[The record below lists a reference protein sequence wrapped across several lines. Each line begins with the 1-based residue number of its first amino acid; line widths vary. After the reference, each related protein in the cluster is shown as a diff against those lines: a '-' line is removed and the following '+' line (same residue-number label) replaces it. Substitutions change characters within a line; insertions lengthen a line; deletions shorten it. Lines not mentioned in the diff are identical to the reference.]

1 MPRATESAAM
11 PWLRRVG
18 LATPELVVV
27 THEHELLPGGP
38 AFGPPWVVK
47 PDVAGSGKGLAGLV
61 HICRSRDEL
70 SSAVTAT
77 LRSGAPAVVEEFVE
91 GEECYLSIA
100 LDETTRGA
108 VVRAAATGGVGF
120 DAHQAAAMTV
130 GLAEGPDDHAVAGL
144 LDRAAVSDPRLRS
157 AIGDAL
163 QVLWTAFCSAEA
175 VLVEVNP
182 FRWDG
187 QRLVAV
193 GVAVEFDPH
202 GHPDAQALRP
212 SALVD
217 ADHVVDR
224 APTPRELAVREAD
237 AAEPNRAGIKFFELD
252 GDVACMITGGGAGLL
267 ALDYLTDLGIRPAC
281 YLDASPGAGS
291 AKLQTLFSSALSVPG
306 LRGVLFGGA
315 VLSLADARDVA
326 VEFAAAADR
335 AGFDSTRVPTVV
347 RLAGPHEAEAH
358 AVLRRRLPGALVL
371 DRAASLEDACD
382 LLLTAMEQSP
392 QELEGLVR

>member
-18 LATPELVVV
+18 LTTPELVVV
-27 THEHELLPGGP
+27 TDEHELAPDGP

-70 SSAVTAT
+70 SSAVAAT
-77 LRSGAPAVVEEFVE
+77 LRSGAPAVVDEYIE
-91 GEECYLSIA
+91 GDECYLSIA
-100 LDETTRGA
+100 LDENARGA
-108 VVRAAATGGVGF
+108 VVRVSATGGIGF
-120 DAHQAAAMTV
+120 DAHEAAAVTV
-130 GLAEGPDDHAVAGL
+130 GLSRGINDPMVTDL
-144 LDRAAVSDPRLRS
+144 LDRAAVNDPGLRTALNS
-157 AIGDAL
+157 TL
-163 QVLWTAFCSAEA
+163 QVLWTAFCDAEA

-202 GHPDAQALRP
+202 GHPDAQTLRP
-212 SALVD
+212 SGLVEPD
-217 ADHVVDR
+217 PVVDR

-382 LLLTAMEQSP
+382 LLLTAMEQSS

>member
-11 PWLRRVG
+11 PWLRRLGVT
-18 LATPELVVV
+18 TPELVVV
-27 THEHELLPGGP
+27 TDEQILTPDEPG
-38 AFGPPWVVK
+38 FGPPWVVK
-47 PDVAGSGKGLAGLV
+47 PDIAGSGKGLAGLV

-70 SSAVTAT
+70 SSAVAAT
-77 LRSGAPAVVEEFVE
+77 LRSGAPAVVEEYID
-91 GEECYLSIA
+91 GDECYLSIA

-108 VVRAAATGGVGF
+108 VVRVSTSGGVGF
-120 DAHQAAAMTV
+120 DAHQAAAVTV
-130 GLAEGPDDHAVAGL
+130 GLTQGLHDHLVVAL
-144 LDRAAVSDPRLRS
+144 LDRAAVHDLQLRR
-157 AIGDAL
+157 ALAHAL
-163 QVLWTAFCSAEA
+163 QVLWTAFCAAEA
-175 VLVEVNP
+175 VLIEVNP

-187 QRLVAV
+187 QRLAAV

-202 GHPDAQALRP
+202 GHATAREFRPTPLVAPEAAQ
-212 SALVD
+212 
-217 ADHVVDR
+217 DR
-224 APTPRELAVREAD
+224 APTPREVAVHEAD
-237 AAEPNRAGIKFFELD
+237 AAEPNRAGVKFFELD

-267 ALDYLTDLGIRPAC
+267 GLDYLTDLGISPAC

-326 VEFAAAADR
+326 LEFAAAADR

-358 AVLRRRLPGALVL
+358 ATLKERLPGALVL
-371 DRAASLEDACD
+371 DRTASLEDACD
-382 LLLTAMEQSP
+382 LLRSAMERSP
-392 QELEGLVR
+392 QALEGLAR

>member
-1 MPRATESAAM
+1 MSRATESAAM
-11 PWLRRVG
+11 PWLRQVG
-18 LATPELVVV
+18 LVTPELFVV
-27 THEHELLPGGP
+27 TDARDVVTDEP

-47 PDVAGSGKGLAGLV
+47 PDVADSGKGLAGLV
-61 HICRSRDEL
+61 HICRFRDEL
-70 SSAVTAT
+70 ASAVAAT
-77 LRSGAPAVVEEFVE
+77 LRSGAPAVVDEYVE
-91 GEECYLSIA
+91 GDECYLSIT
-100 LDETTRGA
+100 LDENARGA
-108 VVRAAATGGVGF
+108 VVRVSATGGIGF
-120 DAHQAAAMTV
+120 DAHQAAAVTV
-130 GLAEGPDDHAVAGL
+130 GLTQGIDDQMVTDL
-144 LDRAAVSDPRLRS
+144 LDRAGVNDAELRS
-157 AIGDAL
+157 ALNSAL
-163 QVLWTAFCSAEA
+163 QVLWPAFCDAEA
-175 VLVEVNP
+175 VLIEVNP

-202 GHPDAQALRP
+202 GHPLAHALRP

-217 ADHVVDR
+217 PDPMVDR
-224 APTPRELAVREAD
+224 APTPRELAVRAAD

-252 GDVACMITGGGAGLL
+252 GDVACLITGGGAGLL

-315 VLSLADARDVA
+315 VLSLADAREVA
-326 VEFAAAADR
+326 LEFATAADR

-358 AVLRRRLPGALVL
+358 AVLRKRLPGALVL

-382 LLLTAMEQSP
+382 LLQIAMEQSP
-392 QELEGLVR
+392 QKLEGLVR